1 MSIPRTAMIKPPSR
15 VFCKFQTWLV
25 VAGLTLLL
33 CGLLIPAGGAAAAD
47 DGIYEV
53 WSSDSFTLA
62 PRESFQLRVSYD
74 QIQVR
79 NWKLVVDGGD
89 QNCDLHV
96 KRLKDESL
104 LYQRNDEQHHE
115 VLIPWGEGEE
125 LSIVIT
131 NRRVK
136 GAFVVTLL
144 GPPRDQVHASYSY
157 HVNRALDK
165 FAAGQRLAGEDE
177 CRKAL
182 IENPDDGVAK
192 VLLAGFLRD
201 RRFFDRATVLVEE
214 ALAGDLPDNM
224 RSIAE
229 SLRQDLIRLRAPLP
243 LPVRRGAEEAEGLLI
258 AGQAD
263 EALAVCDKLLAGDLE
278 LDSASRSRLQMLR
291 GQALDQLKRNFES
304 LDAFTHALQL
314 NQTKAA
320 EGVIYFH
327 MGRLFLKMDNLPQ
340 AQGAFTMALQNGLPS
355 GLDVQAREFL
365 QTVDKHMGDKR

>member
-1 MSIPRTAMIKPPSR
+1 M
-15 VFCKFQTWLV
+15 
-25 VAGLTLLL
+25 
-33 CGLLIPAGGAAAAD
+33 
-47 DGIYEV
+47 
-53 WSSDSFTLA
+53 
-62 PRESFQLRVSYD
+62 
-74 QIQVR
+74 
-79 NWKLVVDGGD
+79 
-89 QNCDLHV
+89 
-96 KRLKDESL
+96 
-104 LYQRNDEQHHE
+104 
-115 VLIPWGEGEE
+115 
-125 LSIVIT
+125 
-131 NRRVK
+131 
-136 GAFVVTLL
+136 
-144 GPPRDQVHASYSY
+144 HASYSY

-182 IENPDDGVAK
+182 LENPDDGVAK

-201 RRFFDRATVLVEE
+201 RHFFDRATALVEE

-243 LPVRRGAEEAEGLLI
+243 LPVRRGAEQAESLLI

-263 EALAVCDKLLAGDLE
+263 EALAVCDELLAGDLE

-291 GQALDQLKRNFES
+291 GQALDQLRRNFES

-314 NQTKAA
+314 NQNKAA

-355 GLDVQAREFL
+355 GLDVQAREYL
-365 QTVDKHMGDKR
+365 QTVEKHLGDKH